1 MDAPP
6 LIPDEETARRWAE
19 EELSN
24 PIYDIAEPTLFD
36 RVAQA
41 VGEFIANLFSPQ
53 LPGEFGPIAAVVA
66 AIVVVVLIAAAFAIW
81 GAPRAIRR
89 ARRNPPA
96 LFGESD
102 ARSAAQ
108 LRRDAHAKAT
118 SAEWDEA
125 IVLRFRAIARGCI
138 ERGVVNTPPG
148 ATVHTF
154 ARAAAPVFPAS
165 ADALETAATAFD
177 DVRYLR
183 RRGTA
188 ELYRQIVATDDAL
201 AAARP
206 AIADGALA

>member
-6 LIPDEETARRWAE
+6 LTPDEETARRWAE
-19 EELSN
+19 DELSN

-36 RVAQA
+36 RVAQS
-41 VGEFIANLFSPQ
+41 VGEFIGNLFSPQ

-66 AIVVVVLIAAAFAIW
+66 AIVVIVLIAGAFAIW
-81 GAPRAIRR
+81 GVPRAIRR
-89 ARRNPPA
+89 GRGNPPV

-108 LRRDAHAKAT
+108 LRRDAESKAAAT
-118 SAEWDEA
+118 EWDQA
-125 IVLRFRAIARGCI
+125 IVLRFRAIAQGCI

-148 ATVHTF
+148 ATVHAF
-154 ARAAAPVFPAS
+154 ARAASPVFPAS
-165 ADALETAATAFD
+165 ADALEFAATTFD

-183 RRGTA
+183 RRGNA
-188 ELYRQIVATDDAL
+188 ELYRQIVATDDAV

-206 AIADGALA
+206 AIAEEALA